1 LEAFFIR
8 QFMLLLF
15 ALVAFPQDIPL
26 PRVLQAPYEDAEAYK
41 VYSALLPQSDLPLLI
56 RKDTIGEKSCVSSVR
71 AVDNS
76 AASALDDYEKVNSTS
91 WTLRD
96 KFSLPKLPTL
106 VTTDDLRA
114 MDAEDRKTGRV
125 QPYSSQTRPH
135 FILSAVGFNADKTIA
150 VVWIYYACGGLCG
163 KGHLA
168 VLRKA
173 DGVWKEAKE
182 GHVCFV
188 VS

>member
-1 LEAFFIR
+1 MR
-8 QFMLLLF
+8 QFVMLLL
-15 ALVAFPQDIPL
+15 AATAFSQDTGQQQL
-26 PRVLQAPYEDAEAYK
+26 MSAPYEDAEAYK
-41 VYSALLPQSDLPLLI
+41 VYSALLPRSDYPLLI

-71 AVDNS
+71 AADKS

-96 KFSLPKLPTL
+96 KFTLPKVPRL
-106 VTTDDLRA
+106 VSTDDLRA

-125 QPYSSQTRPH
+125 EPGSSQTRPH
-135 FILSAVGFNADKTIA
+135 FILSAVGFNPDKTIA
-150 VVWIYYACGGLCG
+150 VVWIYYTCGGLCG
-163 KGHLA
+163 NGHLA

-173 DGVWKEAKE
+173 DGVWKETNE
-182 GHVCFV
+182 GNACVI